1 MRNSA
6 NGELNEADILVHPAH
21 ACLPNTKVLNRTQ
34 SETRSQRND
43 ERGSMIICSF
53 LRWRIRQVNLLMSSA
68 VVDGRAPARNHRDRW
83 TVARSPWQNAYV
95 ERLSGICADLIF
107 SNDTS
112 LEDFPTRYAMCRAL
126 SCEAKPPPSHA
137 FPQHQSVGEG
147 DSTEDCFSFQL
158 LNVPRMRSTI
168 APQRSGAYSRSAKN
182 SCRW

>member
-6 NGELNEADILVHPAH
+6 NGELNEADILVHLAH

-43 ERGSMIICSF
+43 ERGSMIICRL

-83 TVARSPWQNAYV
+83 TVARSPWRNAYV

-112 LEDFPTRYAMCRAL
+112 LEGFPTRCAMCRAL
-126 SCEAKPPPSHA
+126 VLRGKTAAIARVPAASVSRGRGLHRRLLFISIAKRPEDA
-137 FPQHQSVGEG
+137 FD
-147 DSTEDCFSFQL
+147 DSA
-158 LNVPRMRSTI
+158 PTI
-168 APQRSGAYSRSAKN
+168 QGVLMLS
-182 SCRW
+182 

>member
-6 NGELNEADILVHPAH
+6 NGELNEADILVHLAH

-43 ERGSMIICSF
+43 ERGSMIICRL

-83 TVARSPWQNAYV
+83 TVARSPWRNAYV

-112 LEDFPTRYAMCRAL
+112 LEGRFRRKNHLLYKCGACQPPNSASSRAATASAISSRHDL
-126 SCEAKPPPSHA
+126 AITCTPSGR
-137 FPQHQSVGEG
+137 PSLDV
-147 DSTEDCFSFQL
+147 
-158 LNVPRMRSTI
+158 
-168 APQRSGAYSRSAKN
+168 PQRSTAAGHPVML
-182 SCRW
+182 

>member
-1 MRNSA
+1 M
-6 NGELNEADILVHPAH
+6 LVHLAH

-43 ERGSMIICSF
+43 ERGSMIICRL

-83 TVARSPWQNAYV
+83 TVARSPWRNAYV

-112 LEDFPTRYAMCRAL
+112 LEGFPTKMR
-126 SCEAKPPPSHA
+126 
-137 FPQHQSVGEG
+137 
-147 DSTEDCFSFQL
+147 
-158 LNVPRMRSTI
+158 NVPGTCLARQNRRHRT
-168 APQRSGAYSRSAKN
+168 RSRSISQSGKGTPQKIAFHFN
-182 SCRW
+182 C